1 MTVEGTNLESE
12 RPAQSTTAT
21 TNDDCDFPFIE
32 QLLCTAVQNKG
43 FATED
48 QRPKNTAFEVKD
60 AAVERGGSL
69 DDDNGSALGDNSG
82 GILEDPVVLLGDG
95 NSSASEAEVDDG
107 GRAESE
113 EQMRVFSIA
122 QRMPPTRQLQPLL
135 PPMCGTIL
143 MTSPR
148 RHSTCGLPKKEL
160 GRQILHM
167 PPFRASRGS
176 HCTTASGLWT
186 SIRAAPDLRPQH
198 PVPLVLKTRLHA
210 APQRH
215 QRTNSV
221 MRVVFVPVEA

>member
-21 TNDDCDFPFIE
+21 TNDDCDLPFIE
-32 QLLCTAVQNKG
+32 QLLS
-43 FATED
+43 
-48 QRPKNTAFEVKD
+48 FEVKD

-122 QRMPPTRQLQPLL
+122 QRMPPTRQLH
-135 PPMCGTIL
+135 TIL

-148 RHSTCGLPKKEL
+148 RHSACGLPKKEL

-186 SIRAAPDLRPQH
+186 SIHAAPDLRPQH

-221 MRVVFVPVEA
+221 MRVVFVPVAA